1 MNVQLISIS
10 SSWMYT
16 LPVTLALLEEYAIQ
30 NKNLSNVNFLPYIFH
45 AYNRSILEQAPNKP
59 VDVAGA
65 TLYIWNINRTLKLLR
80 KIKEDNPTSVI
91 AVGGGSAPYYDPKTE
106 EFLRQHP
113 YIDLI
118 IHKEGEVPFEQLLLH
133 KKGIIDK
140 GDISSSSFIDNGKY
154 YRTPLTEFID
164 LDTPSPYQNKN
175 FLATLDEV
183 DKLKLTRGTV
193 WETNRGC
200 PYSCTYCD
208 WGGLVQQKIRRVPD
222 HRIYNEIEWLVQNM
236 DEVFFGDA
244 NFGIFKRDLEITEKI
259 VQLYET
265 LDNPRL
271 KVLHTGNAKNT
282 TNRVY
287 EIGKLLNRFNLQR
300 SGVSISLQTY
310 TDEALKN
317 VKRGNIKKE
326 VYQDLT
332 KKFISNGVPVYTD
345 VIINLPGETVET
357 FKDSLEII
365 LEGEVVDIRNF
376 LLEIYPNSEI
386 SLEKERFKIKSV
398 FNLMH
403 QGSVKD
409 EDEYTEQ
416 VIETYSMTSSEVR
429 KLRNY
434 TVMLDVFHQGKYLYF
449 ISKYLKKEHGIR
461 FVDFYMDLFEYENM
475 FIKQFVDQRI
485 ALDKFNEGKITKSG
499 KNPPFNI
506 NWGVTFRKQQF
517 IWTVVAQHITEFY
530 NCIET
535 YLKKYNNIISNEMLS
550 DLVSFQKDIMINVDY
565 NSNEGKTKNYRFN
578 WYDYFYNE
586 KPLLK
591 QKQIIHYFD
600 THIGTLSERIPLRD
614 PSLYMK
620 YAAGGR
626 SYFTQRQGSYIYQ
639 SIEIIK

>member
-1 MNVQLISIS
+1 
-10 SSWMYT
+10 MYT
-16 LPVTLALLEEYAIQ
+16 LPMTLALLEEYVKQ
-30 NKNLSNVNFLPYIFH
+30 NNLLCNTNFLPYIFH
-45 AYNRSILEQAPNKP
+45 AYNRSILEEAPNEP

-65 TLYIWNINRTLKLLR
+65 TLYIWNTNRTLKLLK
-80 KIKEDNPTSVI
+80 KIKEDNPSSII
-91 AVGGGSAPYYDPKTE
+91 AVGGGSAPYFDPKTE

-140 GDISSSSFIDNGKY
+140 GEISSSSFIENGKY
-154 YRTPLTEFID
+154 YRTPLTSFID

-183 DKLKLTRGTV
+183 DKLGLTRGTV

-208 WGGLVQQKIRRVPD
+208 WGGLVQQKIRQVPD
-222 HRIYNEIEWLVQNM
+222 SRIYSEIEWLVQNM

-282 TNRVY
+282 TDRVY
-287 EIGKLLNRFNLQR
+287 AIGKLLNKYNLQR
-300 SGVSISLQTY
+300 SGVSISLQSY

-317 VKRGNIKKE
+317 VKRSNIKKE
-326 VYQDLT
+326 VYQNLT
-332 KKFISNGVPVYTD
+332 KKFISDGVPVYTD

-376 LLEIYPNSEI
+376 LLEVYPNSEL
-386 SLEKERFKIKSV
+386 SQDKEKFKIKSV

-403 QGSVKD
+403 QGTVKD

-416 VIETYSMTSSEVR
+416 VIETYSMSSAEV
-429 KLRNY
+429 KKVRNY

-461 FVDFYMDLFEYENM
+461 FVDFYMDLFEYENT
-475 FIKQFVDQRI
+475 FIKQFVDQRV
-485 ALDKFNEGKITKSG
+485 ALEKFNEGKVTKSG

-530 NCIET
+530 KCIET
-535 YLKKYNNIISNEMLS
+535 YLKKYHTIADSDLLN
-550 DLVSFQKDIMINVDY
+550 DLVSFQKDIMINIDY
-565 NSNEGKTKNYRFN
+565 DCDKGKIKNYKFN

-586 KPLLK
+586 KQLLK
-591 QKQIIHYFD
+591 QKQKVHYFD
-600 THIGTLSERIPLRD
+600 THIGTLSERIPLKD

-626 SYFTQRQGSYIYQ
+626 SYFVQRQGSYIHQ
-639 SIEIIK
+639 SIEVIK